1 MKVKNVPASELIDK
15 LPCHL
20 QCFSKTNERRARHSV
35 QFSKD
40 ASDTLASKNLQCSVL
55 SGLCCYFL
63 KPPKNVL

>member
-1 MKVKNVPASELIDK
+1 MKVKNVPASDLMDK

-40 ASDTLASKNLQCSVL
+40 ASGYIGDQKLTVL
-55 SGLCCYFL
+55 SAQWTVPLFF
-63 KPPKNVL
+63 